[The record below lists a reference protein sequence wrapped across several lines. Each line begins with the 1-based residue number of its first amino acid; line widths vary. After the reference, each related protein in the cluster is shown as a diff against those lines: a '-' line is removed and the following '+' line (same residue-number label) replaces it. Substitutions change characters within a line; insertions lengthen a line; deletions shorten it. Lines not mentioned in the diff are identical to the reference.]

1 MKKLLRLLPIRR
13 CPIWYKFA
21 KYSTHPQDSNFIRLH
36 GIDVLRDPRTNR
48 GTAFT
53 LNERQLLGIHGLL
66 PPSVLTLDQQVS
78 KMLANLKN
86 INDNLQRY
94 IYLTSLQDRNEALF
108 YKLVIEHVEYCM
120 PLIYTPTVGLACQR
134 YGVVFRRPRGLYIT
148 IHDRHHIPEILN
160 NWPEPLVK
168 AIVFTDG
175 ERILGLGDLG
185 AYGMGIPV
193 GKLSLYTALAGVHPR
208 HCLPILLDVGT
219 DNQDLLNDPVYTGI
233 RHKRIRDERYDELI
247 ENFMQAVVERYGNH
261 CLIQFEDFGNH
272 NAFRLLERYQDN
284 YCTFNDDIQGT
295 AAVAVAGLLAA
306 GRVTQRK
313 ITDDTYL
320 FVGAGEAA
328 TGIAQLL
335 ATSLQLNGLDEHEA
349 YNKIYMFDKDGLLT
363 LSREEGSL
371 TDHNKVFARD
381 DVEHIRVLEDA
392 VKTLKPTAII
402 GASGQGGIFTDNILR
417 QMRKN
422 SERPVIFSL
431 SNPTSKSECTA
442 ERAYKVT
449 EGRCVFA
456 SGSPFND
463 VTLKVAGSEV
473 LFQPGQCNNSY
484 IFPGMGLAITLCEIR
499 PVLQELFVV
508 AAECLAEQVDEEDL
522 KVGRVFPPLKNI
534 RNVSLAIAVRVA
546 EYAYSKGVCH
556 HEPQPKDIQL
566 YLSQKMYDPNYIPV
580 IPEVY
585 DWPSGTTNLSS

>member
-48 GTAFT
+48 
-53 LNERQLLGIHGLL
+53 
-66 PPSVLTLDQQVS
+66 
-78 KMLANLKN
+78 
-86 INDNLQRY
+86 
-94 IYLTSLQDRNEALF
+94 
-108 YKLVIEHVEYCM
+108 LVIEHVEYCM

>member
-1 MKKLLRLLPIRR
+1 
-13 CPIWYKFA
+13 
-21 KYSTHPQDSNFIRLH
+21 
-36 GIDVLRDPRTNR
+36 
-48 GTAFT
+48 
-53 LNERQLLGIHGLL
+53 
-66 PPSVLTLDQQVS
+66 
-78 KMLANLKN
+78 
-86 INDNLQRY
+86 
-94 IYLTSLQDRNEALF
+94 
-108 YKLVIEHVEYCM
+108 
-120 PLIYTPTVGLACQR
+120 
-134 YGVVFRRPRGLYIT
+134 
-148 IHDRHHIPEILN
+148 
-160 NWPEPLVK
+160 
-168 AIVFTDG
+168 
-175 ERILGLGDLG
+175 
-185 AYGMGIPV
+185 MGIPV

>member
-1 MKKLLRLLPIRR
+1 M
-13 CPIWYKFA
+13 
-21 KYSTHPQDSNFIRLH
+21 
-36 GIDVLRDPRTNR
+36 
-48 GTAFT
+48 
-53 LNERQLLGIHGLL
+53 
-66 PPSVLTLDQQVS
+66 SVTY
-78 KMLANLKN
+78 N
-86 INDNLQRY
+86 IC
-94 IYLTSLQDRNEALF
+94 LF
-108 YKLVIEHVEYCM
+108 YAQ
-120 PLIYTPTVGLACQR
+120 LIIINTQQPKEDFNSQS
-134 YGVVFRRPRGLYIT
+134 
-148 IHDRHHIPEILN
+148 E
-160 NWPEPLVK
+160 
-168 AIVFTDG
+168 
-175 ERILGLGDLG
+175 
-185 AYGMGIPV
+185 
-193 GKLSLYTALAGVHPR
+193 
-208 HCLPILLDVGT
+208 LD
-219 DNQDLLNDPVYTGI
+219 YRSSI
-233 RHKRIRDERYDELI
+233 KISSYLI
-247 ENFMQAVVERYGNH
+247 ENIYYGNH

-449 EGRCVFA
+449 EVSYSFFFLVFLDIICI
-456 SGSPFND
+456 P
-463 VTLKVAGSEV
+463 
-473 LFQPGQCNNSY
+473 
-484 IFPGMGLAITLCEIR
+484 ITPIL
-499 PVLQELFVV
+499 LDQ
-508 AAECLAEQVDEEDL
+508 
-522 KVGRVFPPLKNI
+522 
-534 RNVSLAIAVRVA
+534 
-546 EYAYSKGVCH
+546 
-556 HEPQPKDIQL
+556 
-566 YLSQKMYDPNYIPV
+566 
-580 IPEVY
+580 
-585 DWPSGTTNLSS
+585 